1 MTDQHRASPA
11 DWLLHAASLDDAD
24 SSCILEL
31 RARIE
36 ALEATQHAHADVSRL
51 SDAEREQVT
60 QELAKPVRVF
70 TAKEVAPIVAPA
82 TRVRFISEVFQA
94 ASAEAR
100 PAGLVERDP
109 ECVANW
115 PDCYEGGYDPSCCR
129 FPKSCSC
136 EVRRPLPGPDNSSA
150 GLTSSPGSLV
160 ERVAYAM
167 GPQSQAAM
175 DAGELP
181 HGAARAAIREV
192 AAWLRENDS
201 ECQMGGDAAATAE
214 LLEQEA
220 SHG

>member
-1 MTDQHRASPA
+1 MTDQHRATPEQWEVVEICREEGKIPWPTA
-11 DWLLHAASLDDAD
+11 TAL
-24 SSCILEL
+24 LEL
-31 RARIE
+31 RSRIE

-150 GLTSSPGSLV
+150 GLTSSPRGLV
-160 ERVAYAM
+160 ERVEAR
-167 GPQSQAAM
+167 
-175 DAGELP
+175 AG
-181 HGAARAAIREV
+181 GDARAAIREV
-192 AAWLRENDS
+192 AAWLRQNDAK
-201 ECQMGGDAAATAE
+201 CQMGGDAAATAD
-214 LLEQEA
+214 LLEREVFR
-220 SHG
+220 G